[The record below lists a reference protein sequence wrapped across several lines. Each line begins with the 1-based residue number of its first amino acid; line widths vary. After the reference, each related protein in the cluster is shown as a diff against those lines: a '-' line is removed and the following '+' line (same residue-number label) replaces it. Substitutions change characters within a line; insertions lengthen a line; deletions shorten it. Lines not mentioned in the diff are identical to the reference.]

1 MATSKSLL
9 SPLPAGLS
17 NLTIHLGQD
26 ADNRPLIVR
35 IHSSVWNAFLEAG
48 TKEVSFPEDDPD
60 AFEVVLTIEH
70 GQFHTYALNKTM
82 KTFTH
87 KWASNLSLK
96 LADIVNDSDG
106 FDFEGWLW
114 VSWMFGLEKPF
125 SLTLAELLK
134 LVKVEEDG
142 DLMVWR
148 ADEYK

>member
-1 MATSKSLL
+1 
-9 SPLPAGLS
+9 
-17 NLTIHLGQD
+17 
-26 ADNRPLIVR
+26 
-35 IHSSVWNAFLEAG
+35 
-48 TKEVSFPEDDPD
+48 
-60 AFEVVLTIEH
+60 
-70 GQFHTYALNKTM
+70 M